1 MIWLI
6 GNKGMLG
13 TELTHVFDAR
23 GIPHIGTD
31 REVDVTDSASVAAFL
46 SGQTGR
52 DSIDWIVNCAA
63 YTAVDKAEDDIDFC
77 KRLNVDGPAIIAN
90 AAKKNGAKLIHIS
103 TDYVFNGNGDR
114 PYREDDA
121 TDPTGVYGRTKRDG
135 ELAALESG
143 ASVYIIRTAWLYGQ
157 YGNNF
162 VKTMLRLMGE
172 RDVVTVVNDQRGT
185 PTWAHDLSET
195 IAGLL
200 LSEREIPVGIYH
212 YTNQGNI
219 SWYDFACEIY
229 RQGREKGLL
238 HKDCVVKPCTSAEYP
253 SRVRRPPYS
262 VLDKTKITEAF
273 GISIPSWESSLSK
286 YLDIKQPNL

>member
-90 AAKKNGAKLIHIS
+90 AAQKNGAKLIHIS

-172 RDVVTVVNDQRGT
+172 RDVVTVVSDQRGT